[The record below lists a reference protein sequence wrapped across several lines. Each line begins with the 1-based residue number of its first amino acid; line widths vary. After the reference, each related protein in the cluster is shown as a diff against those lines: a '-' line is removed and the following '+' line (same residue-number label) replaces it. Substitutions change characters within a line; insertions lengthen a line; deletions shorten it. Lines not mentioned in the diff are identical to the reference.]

1 MALPGTHIRFAID
14 EQSKYQ
20 VHNLNEYILGTVY
33 PDSRYLSGIDRDKT
47 HNDNFLKPPFVKNDF
62 YAGWQVHLWVDK
74 IQGDI
79 MKELF
84 PEKLKYFVENGRFID
99 NEEWEFFSALKV
111 AQDLDDIK
119 KFDLQKHIDII
130 KEGKAVNPNKENI
143 EAVVRANQ
151 VIVDLYNGKKKITV
165 SNAGKMWLDL
175 GVEKEKV
182 LKIEKFARQI
192 LENGTWLGKVS
203 EIYPEMKRRFDLIN
217 KV

>member
-33 PDSRYLSGIDRDKT
+33 PDSRYLSGINREKT
-47 HNDNFLKPPFVKNDF
+47 HNDNFLKPSFVKNDF

-84 PEKLKYFVENGRFID
+84 PEKLKYFIENGRFV
-99 NEEWEFFSALKV
+99 NNGEWEFFSALKV
-111 AQDLDDIK
+111 VQDLDDIK

-130 KEGKAVNPNKENI
+130 KDGKAVNPNKENI
-143 EAVVRANQ
+143 EAVARSNQ
-151 VIVDLYNGKKKITV
+151 VIVDLYNGKKKNTV

-182 LKIEKFARQI
+182 LKIKKFARQI
-192 LENGTWLGKVS
+192 LENETWLEKVS
-203 EIYPEMKRRFDLIN
+203 GIYPEMKRRFDLIN
-217 KV
+217 